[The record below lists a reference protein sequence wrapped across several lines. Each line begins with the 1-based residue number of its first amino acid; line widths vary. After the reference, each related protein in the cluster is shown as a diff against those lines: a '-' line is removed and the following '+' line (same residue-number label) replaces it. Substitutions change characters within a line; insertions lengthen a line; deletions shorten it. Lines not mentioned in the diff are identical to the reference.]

1 MIRIDKIIIRKFRGI
16 IALELE
22 PKGENFAACGPN
34 GTGKSG
40 IVDAIEFALTGNL
53 SRLSGRG
60 TKELSVKQHGPHVD
74 YVKKPEEAWVR
85 LEVSLPSLGKNASIT
100 RTVKASTAPTIEPA
114 DADVLAAFAE
124 VKLHPEFVLSRRE
137 LIRYIIAEP
146 GDRSDEVQAL
156 LRLSEVEKLRGV
168 LNKINNACAK
178 EVAPAERSERTAT
191 QPLLDALGI
200 DKLNKAAVLEA
211 VNLRRAMLGLA
222 SLDGLTATTDLADG
236 LKVAGEEAVQRV
248 PKAQAAAD
256 LATLRTALTTLAGHE
271 VKARCSKVAQ
281 AIAALSGDT
290 DAANEVKRETLL
302 KTALDLYDDEQC
314 PVCDTPQTP
323 EHFTA
328 HLKSKLD
335 HLAGVARQ
343 RKAIEAEITP
353 LLDVITAAGSA
364 IRTIL
369 PYGVM
374 FEPKLELEAL
384 TNYRV
389 LLGGRYQQLI
399 KLLPLEDTLAIV
411 EAGFDT
417 ELLAAELDAVEA
429 AIATVPEPNAE
440 VSARTFLLNAQAR
453 LETYRAAKAAHET
466 AKANAAL
473 AARIY
478 EIYGTSTTAA
488 LEAIYAKVEDTFS
501 DLYREI
507 NKPDEGKFT
516 AQLLPSLGKLGFNV
530 DFYGRGQF
538 PPGAFHSEG
547 HQDGMGLCLY
557 LALMGHLL
565 GDNFTFA
572 VLDDVLM
579 SVDRGHRR
587 EVCAL
592 LKKRFPKT
600 QFILTTHD
608 EVWLRHMKAE
618 SLIKGKSFAHF
629 KNWSV
634 EAGPAEWTNAGVW
647 EEIDAHLAKG
657 DVQPAAAALR
667 HYLEYFAGEMCHR
680 LRGVVEYRGD
690 GNFGFGDLITGASN
704 ALADAYRRAKAS
716 ANSWNKQNLLTTIG
730 QRADAFSAARE
741 DAKVDQWQLNAG
753 VHYNPWADLTRED
766 FQHVVVAHKAF
777 VAHFECADCGELLWI
792 TPDYKP
798 KEQLCCACG
807 NASLNL
813 ITKSAGAKSAAA
825 PSEPE
830 EEAIEP
836 AVKPAGPPA
845 PPLGA
850 R

>member
-1 MIRIDKIIIRKFRGI
+1 MIRLDKITISKFRGI
-16 IALELE
+16 IELELE

-74 YVKKPEEAWVR
+74 FVKKPEEAWVK
-85 LEVSLPSLGKNASIT
+85 LDVTIPVLGKKASIT
-100 RTVKASTAPTIEPA
+100 RTVKAVNAPTITPA
-114 DADVLAAFAE
+114 DADVLAAFADA
-124 VKLHPEFVLSRRE
+124 KLHPEFVLSRRE

-156 LRLSEVEKLRGV
+156 LRLSDVEKLRGV
-168 LNKINNACAK
+168 LNKITNGCAK
-178 EVAPAERSERTAT
+178 DVGPAERGEKASI
-191 QPLLDALGI
+191 QPILDALGI
-200 DKLNKAAVLEA
+200 DKLGKTAVLGA
-211 VNLRRAMLGLA
+211 VNPKRAVLGLA
-222 SLDGLTATTDLADG
+222 PLEDLTAATDLAEG
-236 LKVAGEEAVQRV
+236 LKAEGEQAVQRV

-256 LATLRTALTTLAGHE
+256 LTTLRTALAGLASDDFNG
-271 VKARCSKVAQ
+271 RCAK
-281 AIAALSGDT
+281 IA
-290 DAANEVKRETLL
+290 DATASLTADASASDGVKRESLL
-302 KTALDLYDDEQC
+302 KTALELYDDENC
-314 PVCDTPQTP
+314 PVCDTPFNP
-323 EHFTA
+323 ETFTD
-328 HLKSKLD
+328 HLKAKLD
-335 HLAGVARQ
+335 HLTAVGQQ
-343 RKAIEAEITP
+343 RKALEAEIAP
-353 LLDVITAAGSA
+353 VLDAIHAAGSA
-364 IRTIL
+364 IRAIL
-369 PYGVM
+369 PYGPL
-374 FEPKLELEAL
+374 FEPKLELKAL
-384 TNYRV
+384 SDFRTS
-389 LLGGRYQQLI
+389 LLGRYQQLT
-399 KLLPLEDTLAIV
+399 KVLPLDDTLAIV
-411 EAGFDT
+411 QAGFDVAS
-417 ELLAAELDAVEA
+417 LAEELDTVEA
-429 AIATVPEPNAE
+429 AITAVPEPNAE
-440 VSARTFLLNAQAR
+440 VGARTFLLNGQAR
-453 LETYRAAKAAHET
+453 LKAYREAKAAHET
-466 AKANAAL
+466 AKARAGL
-473 AARIY
+473 AARVY
-478 EIYGTSTTAA
+478 ETYGSATTRA
-488 LEAIYAKVEDTFS
+488 LEAIYEKVEGTFS

-557 LALMGHLL
+557 LALMSHLL

-618 SLIKGKSFAHF
+618 GLINGKNFAHF

-634 EAGPAEWTNAGVW
+634 DTGPAEWTNTAIW

-680 LRGVVEYRGD
+680 LRGTVEYRGD

-704 ALADAYRRAKAS
+704 ALADAFKKAKAS
-716 ANSWNKQNLLTTIG
+716 ANSWNKQDLVTAIG
-730 QRADAFSAARE
+730 GRAAAFSEARE
-741 DAKVDQWQLNAG
+741 AAKVDQWQLNAG

-766 FQHVVVAHKAF
+766 FQHVVDAHKAF
-777 VAHFECADCGELLWI
+777 VGHFTCAGCSELLWV
-792 TPDYKP
+792 TPEYKP
-798 KEQLCCACG
+798 KEMLRCACG
-807 NASLNL
+807 DSNLNL
-813 ITKSAGAKSAAA
+813 IAKPSGSKAGGDPAAPAAA
-825 PSEPE
+825 V
-830 EEAIEP
+830 A
-836 AVKPAGPPA
+836 
-845 PPLGA
+845 
-850 R
+850 

>member
-1 MIRIDKIIIRKFRGI
+1 MIRLDKITISKFRGI
-16 IALELE
+16 IELELE

-40 IVDAIEFALTGNL
+40 VVDAIEFALTGNL

-74 YVKKPEEAWVR
+74 YVKNPEEAWVK
-85 LEVSLPSLGKNASIT
+85 LDVTIPSLGKKASIT
-100 RTVKASTAPTIEPA
+100 RTVKAVSAPTIEPK
-114 DADVLAAFAE
+114 DADVLATFAD

-156 LRLSEVEKLRGV
+156 LRLSDVEKLRGV

-178 EVAPAERSERTAT
+178 DIAPTERAEKGAT

-200 DKLNKAAVLEA
+200 DKLGKAAVLGA
-211 VNLRRAMLGLA
+211 VNPRRAVLGLA
-222 SLDGLTATTDLADG
+222 PLDDLTATTDLTEG
-236 LKVAGEEAVQRV
+236 LNPDTEEAVQKV

-256 LATLRTALTTLAGHE
+256 LTTLRAALLTLCGE
-271 VKARCSKVAQ
+271 DVKARCAKIAGLT
-281 AIAALSGDT
+281 AALSGDV
-290 DAANEVKRETLL
+290 DAANDVKRETLL

-323 EHFTA
+323 DHFAA
-328 HLKSKLD
+328 HLKGKLD
-335 HLAGVARQ
+335 HLTEVAQ
-343 RKAIEAEITP
+343 KKVALEAEIAP
-353 LLDVITAAGSA
+353 LVEAVTAAGSA
-364 IRTIL
+364 IRTVL
-369 PYGVM
+369 PYGAM
-374 FEPKLELEAL
+374 FEPKLELKAL
-384 TNYRV
+384 ADFR
-389 LLGGRYQQLI
+389 LQLGARYQQLS

-411 EAGFDT
+411 QAGFDAASLAD
-417 ELLAAELDAVEA
+417 ELAAVEA
-429 AIATVPEPNAE
+429 AIKAIPEANAE
-440 VSARTFLLNAQAR
+440 VGARTFLLNGQAR
-453 LETYRAAKAAHET
+453 LKAFREAKAAHET
-466 AKANAAL
+466 AKAQAERAAKV
-473 AARIY
+473 Y
-478 EIYGTSTTAA
+478 EIFGTSTTKA
-488 LEAIYAKVEDTFS
+488 LEGIYEKVEGTFS

-557 LALMGHLL
+557 LALMSHLL

-618 SLIKGKSFAHF
+618 GLIKGKNFAHF

-634 EAGPAEWTNAGVW
+634 DTGPAEWTNAGVW

-667 HYLEYFAGEMCHR
+667 HYLEYLAGEMCDG
-680 LRGVVEYRGD
+680 LRGSVEYRGD
-690 GNFGFGDLITGASN
+690 GNFGFGDLMTGAAN
-704 ALADAYRRAKAS
+704 ALADAFKKAKAS
-716 ANSWNKQNLLTTIG
+716 ANSWNKQDLVTTIG
-730 QRADAFSAARE
+730 ARAAAFKEARE
-741 DAKVDQWQLNAG
+741 AAKVDQWQLNAG

-766 FQHVVVAHKAF
+766 FQHVVDAHKAF
-777 VAHFECADCGELLWI
+777 VAHFECANCSELLWVL
-792 TPDYKP
+792 PEYKP

-807 NASLNL
+807 DANLNL
-813 ITKSAGAKSAAA
+813 IAKPGGPKAA
-825 PSEPE
+825 P
-830 EEAIEP
+830 EP
-836 AVKPAGPPA
+836 ASVKAEPA
-845 PPLGA
+845 
-850 R
+850 